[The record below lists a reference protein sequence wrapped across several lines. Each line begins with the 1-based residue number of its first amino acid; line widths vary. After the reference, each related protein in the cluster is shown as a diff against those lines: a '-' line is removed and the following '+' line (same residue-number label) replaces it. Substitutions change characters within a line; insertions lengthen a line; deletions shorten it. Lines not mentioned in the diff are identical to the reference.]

1 MPRIVALDVGDA
13 SIGIAATDE
22 LRLIASPVRTIRRT
36 ASVKADLR
44 AVEDALREL
53 DACKVVIGLPLDAE
67 GEEGIQARK
76 VKDFSDRLSRRV
88 SIPIEFWDERF
99 STADAEDRLIKMD
112 ASRARRKERIHSAAA
127 AVILES
133 WLREAES
140 GKQIAD
146 SGWRI
151 ADG

>member
-76 VKDFSDRLSRRV
+76 VKDFSDRLSKRLT
-88 SIPIEFWDERF
+88 IPVELWDERF
-99 STADAEDRLIKMD
+99 STAEAEERLIETD
-112 ASRARRKERIHSAAA
+112 TSRARRKERIHAAAA
-127 AVILES
+127 AVVLES
-133 WLREAES
+133 YLREAES
-140 GKQIAD
+140 
-146 SGWRI
+146 
-151 ADG
+151 